1 MNQLFIFY
9 TVAVIV
15 CISVLFFAYKFTF
28 EKKVLNWKEWGF
40 IGIGMVLLTI
50 GTLSFNAG
58 VQVNDKLSMK
68 MNLPSEVVSTLEQ
81 PGDTTVT
88 AKRLYNFLL
97 DMRAP
102 FPEVMTCQALH
113 ESTSFT
119 SPLYRRQSN
128 MFGMKSS
135 YERPSVG
142 DNNKVYQDYKGDWQK
157 SVVDYVL
164 WVLKNRVDQLSQT
177 DYIDYLGKRYA
188 EDPLYKDK
196 IRKMLKE
203 IDFNKLKNR

>member
-1 MNQLFIFY
+1 MNQLFILY
-9 TVAVIV
+9 TVAVII

-28 EKKVLNWKEWGF
+28 EKKILKWKEWGF
-40 IGIGMVLLTI
+40 ITIGMILLTI
-50 GTLSFNAG
+50 GTLSFRAG
-58 VQVNDKLSMK
+58 KEVNDKLCMK
-68 MNLPSEVVSTLEQ
+68 INLPNDAISTMEQ
-81 PGDTTVT
+81 PGDTTLT
-88 AKRLYNFLL
+88 IKKLYNFLL

-113 ESTSFT
+113 ESTNFT

-164 WVLKNRVDQLSQT
+164 WVLKNRVDQLSES
-177 DYIDYLGKRYA
+177 DYIEYLGKRYA
-188 EDPLYKDK
+188 EDPLYKEK
-196 IRKMLKE
+196 IRKQLKN
-203 IDFNKLKNR
+203 INFKKLKNQ